1 MNKRDHNE
9 ASIIELNPMRI
20 LIVAVMIMIK
30 GWASAQEIYN
40 FSSDSDMGK
49 WYIVDDVV
57 MGGRSG
63 GEMKLSDE
71 GHAIFEGRVSLENN
85 GGFSSVRYRPEKIS
99 AEGFASFMIRV
110 KGDGRNYQFRIRTHL
125 NEYQSYVYEF
135 ETSGEWQLIRI
146 PFSEMYPSFRG
157 MRLNMPN
164 FPGKQLEECSF
175 LISNKKN
182 ETFRLEIDRIWM
194 E

>member
-1 MNKRDHNE
+1 MTMNT
-9 ASIIELNPMRI
+9 
-20 LIVAVMIMIK
+20 

-40 FSSDSDMGK
+40 FSADSDMAD
-49 WYIVDDVV
+49 WYVVDDVV
-57 MGGRSG
+57 MGGRSD

-71 GHAIFEGRVSLENN
+71 GNAIFEGRVSLENN
-85 GGFSSVRYRPEKIS
+85 GGFSSVRYRPEKMS
-99 AEGFASFMIRV
+99 VEGYDTFMIRL
-110 KGDGRNYQFRIRTHL
+110 KGDTRNYQFRVRSRL

-135 ETSGEWQLIRI
+135 ETSGDWQVIRI

-157 MRLNMPN
+157 MRQNMPN
-164 FPGKQLEECSF
+164 YPGKQIQECSF

>member
-1 MNKRDHNE
+1 
-9 ASIIELNPMRI
+9 
-20 LIVAVMIMIK
+20 MIMSTV
-30 GWASAQEIYN
+30 WASAQKIYD
-40 FSSDSDMGK
+40 FSSDSDMSK

-57 MGGRSG
+57 MGGRSD
-63 GEMKLSDE
+63 GEMRVSDE
-71 GHAIFEGRVSLENN
+71 GNAIFEGRVSLENN

-99 AEGFASFMIRV
+99 AEGYAAFMIRV
-110 KGDGRNYQFRIRTHL
+110 KGDARNYQFRVKSRL

-135 ETSGEWQLIRI
+135 ETSVEWQVIRI

-157 MRLNMPN
+157 MRLDMPN
-164 FPGKQLEECSF
+164 FPGQQLQECSF

-182 ETFRLEIDRIWM
+182 ETFRLEIDSIWM

>member
-1 MNKRDHNE
+1 
-9 ASIIELNPMRI
+9 
-20 LIVAVMIMIK
+20 MIMNT

-40 FSSDSDMGK
+40 FSADSDRRD

-57 MGGRSG
+57 MGGRSE

-71 GHAIFEGRVSLENN
+71 GNAIFEGRVSLENN
-85 GGFSSVRYRPEKIS
+85 GGFSSVRYRPDKMS
-99 AEGFASFMIRV
+99 AEGYAAFMIRV
-110 KGDGRNYQFRIRTHL
+110 KGDARNYQFRVRSRL

-135 ETSGEWQLIRI
+135 ETSGEWQVIRI

-157 MRLNMPN
+157 MRQNMPN
-164 FPGKQLEECSF
+164 YPGKQIQECSF